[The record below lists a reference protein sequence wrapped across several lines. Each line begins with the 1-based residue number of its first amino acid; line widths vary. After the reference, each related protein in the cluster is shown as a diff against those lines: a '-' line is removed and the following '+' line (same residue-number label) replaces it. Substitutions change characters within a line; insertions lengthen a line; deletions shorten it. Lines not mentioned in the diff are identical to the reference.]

1 MKVNM
6 KNPTKKNF
14 ENMLID
20 EKNLDSIIAHC
31 EYERLINM
39 GYDKKK
45 AHDEVFGKRKQKS

>member
-1 MKVNM
+1 M

-20 EKNLDSIIAHC
+20 EKNLDSIIAHG

-45 AHDEVFGKRKQKS
+45 AHDEVFGKGKQKS

>member
-1 MKVNM
+1 M

-14 ENMLID
+14 DNILVD
-20 EKNLDSIIAHC
+20 EKNLKSIIDHS